1 MPEYEFRLAPGDLV
15 FFVTDGLL
23 EAKDGEQRLFGE
35 DRLRDLLARPDL
47 PSASQA
53 LHDVFSAV
61 EAFSPEQEDDMT
73 GVVLR
78 RKKNDPA

>member
-1 MPEYEFRLAPGDLV
+1 V
-15 FFVTDGLL
+15 F
-23 EAKDGEQRLFGE
+23 A
-35 DRLRDLLARPDL
+35 
-47 PSASQA
+47 
-53 LHDVFSAV
+53 AV